1 MEYVIWISLAV
12 GVVVFIVSYIYIMR
26 TQRKKQQAAI
36 ENFRHKVTEFEA
48 WREGMGIRNCKVLGG
63 YQVYDYRNA
72 EGLMIDTASR
82 KICKALT
89 CLSYD
94 FSEITGVEINKQF
107 ARESVGA
114 SNSSRAGVSYGNRS
128 VRGSNGSSERS
139 TVRRSQD
146 VSTYSVLIKTNLI
159 SNSLITIPCGTG
171 RETAEEIK
179 ATVKNI
185 IADNK
190 KAAKQGGN
198 PTAEERE

>member
-12 GVVVFIVSYIYIMR
+12 GVIVFIVSYIYIMR
-26 TQRKKQQAAI
+26 TQRKKQQTAM
-36 ENFRHKVTEFEA
+36 ENFQQKVTEFEA
-48 WREGMGIRNCKVLGG
+48 WREGIGIRNYRVLGG
-63 YQVYDYRNA
+63 YQVYGYRNA
-72 EGLMIDTASR
+72 EGLMIDTSSR

-114 SNSSRAGVSYGNRS
+114 SNSSHAGVSYGNRS
-128 VRGSNGSSERS
+128 VRGSKGSAERS

-146 VSTYSVLIKTNLI
+146 ASTYSVLIQTNLI

-190 KAAKQGGN
+190 KTVKESGKQ
-198 PTAEERE
+198 TANEKE